1 LCIGFSSIERN
12 DWMGVDHREMPQPWL
27 EIDSIGSIDATDR
40 RSTRA
45 TPRRIRLVDGAE
57 QVALA
62 KALD

>member
-1 LCIGFSSIERN
+1 
-12 DWMGVDHREMPQPWL
+12 MGVDHREMPQAWL

-40 RSTRA
+40 RAARA

-57 QVALA
+57 QILLA